1 MIEKQKKRRFELGL
15 GVFLNTGLAIV
26 FASAAVFFIHQVNVH
41 GREQAVAEAE
51 VKAKLILDRNLATH
65 AYFSHSLKPKVFELT
80 QSFRSKDYFEPAWMS
95 STYAVRE
102 IEKIF
107 NSMDNE
113 DYYYKECAINARSP
127 QNEADE
133 FEKAFIEELNT
144 DPKLLYRSLIRKLD
158 GTYYFVILRRG
169 EVMEATCLRC
179 HSDPVKAPKDLV
191 AAYDAERSF
200 NRKVNEVVSAISI
213 RVPISAAYAKADQFS
228 QQLSTVFIIVL
239 MTLFAVQY
247 IIYRFIVIKPIINL
261 KNTAQNISKDD
272 TLLGEE
278 IPLPISKEF
287 SELAR
292 TFNAMSRRLRS
303 QFGHLEGM
311 VEER

>member
-1 MIEKQKKRRFELGL
+1 MIEKQKKRKFELGL

-26 FASAAVFFIHQVNVH
+26 FASAAVCFIHQVNVH
-41 GREQAVAEAE
+41 EREQAVAEAE
-51 VKAKLILDRNLATH
+51 VKAKIILDRNLATH
-65 AYFSHSLKPKVFELT
+65 AYFSHRLKPKVFEFM

-127 QNEADE
+127 QNEADD
-133 FEKAFIEELNT
+133 FEKSFIEELNT
-144 DPKLLYRSLIRKLD
+144 DPKLVYRSLIRKLD

-179 HSDPVKAPKDLV
+179 HSDPAKAPKDLV

-239 MTLFAVQY
+239 MALFAVQY

-261 KNTAQNISKDD
+261 KNKA
-272 TLLGEE
+272 
-278 IPLPISKEF
+278 
-287 SELAR
+287 
-292 TFNAMSRRLRS
+292 
-303 QFGHLEGM
+303 
-311 VEER
+311 